1 MHHRFLNAQ
10 NVTPV
15 KPGEDITG
23 IHNFDIF
30 VIQVREGLPD
40 QMLPKFRH
48 CLNGGGGLTL
58 TWIFVKDLSTC
69 TEGPQR

>member
-30 VIQVREGLPD
+30 VIQV
-40 QMLPKFRH
+40 
-48 CLNGGGGLTL
+48 
-58 TWIFVKDLSTC
+58 
-69 TEGPQR
+69 TEGCAARILKKMSLRKLTKARDFQRLAMTTMISS

>member
-1 MHHRFLNAQ
+1 MHYRFLNAQ

-30 VIQVREGLPD
+30 VIQV
-40 QMLPKFRH
+40 
-48 CLNGGGGLTL
+48 
-58 TWIFVKDLSTC
+58 
-69 TEGPQR
+69 TEGCSARILKKKMSLRKLTKARDFQRLAMTTMISS

>member
-30 VIQVREGLPD
+30 VIQV
-40 QMLPKFRH
+40 
-48 CLNGGGGLTL
+48 
-58 TWIFVKDLSTC
+58 
-69 TEGPQR
+69 TEGCSARIFEKKMSLRKLTKARDFQRLAMTTMISS